1 MQGHKYNE
9 TVLLGITDWNLVHG
23 RESLINST
31 DIDREFIIKYPIV
44 DPIDINL
51 SIDKKKVSNEIE
63 LNKDHGHF
71 LLVDCPNK
79 KTFKEVKFRFD
90 LENRLIS
97 EENLGIML
105 LSS

>member
-31 DIDREFIIKYPIV
+31 DIEREFIIKYPIV
-44 DPIDINL
+44 DPLDINL
-51 SIDKKKVSNEIE
+51 SVDKKKASSEIE

-71 LLVDCPNK
+71 LLVDSPKEKN
-79 KTFKEVKFRFD
+79 FKAFKFRFD
-90 LENRLIS
+90 LEDKLIS
-97 EENLGIML
+97 TQNLGMMIL
-105 LSS
+105 F